1 MYVSFSTNLLYHEKV
16 SQTFKERIR
25 GFVLKKIK
33 LLLMGLTILTCL
45 FFAYFVTYT
54 FVEPKAYDFMISHV
68 LTEKVP
74 FDKNKQTYG
83 SDDVVLVVIDKK
95 TIEKYRWPWR
105 RDLYC
110 KIYEYFKKYAKP
122 DVILHDT
129 LIASLDIENP
139 DADSKFFA
147 SIDKMDNLVMGFM
160 PNVVGWENTDF
171 GKKYDEM
178 FTKYAVNSI
187 NKITLP
193 SYGYWSF
200 LPFPK
205 PYFDV
210 VKHCG
215 SVSMIPGFID
225 GNVSSYAMDEIIRN
239 HEYIIRYQDKIYPSV
254 AMEGF
259 LIKNN
264 NPQMV
269 VSNSHIYFPELNYKI
284 KQKSTIYQSFVPLR
298 FYKLNDQGY
307 THKKYSAVDILD
319 SYDAITSGKKPI
331 INPEIFKNKIVIFGA
346 NVPAGSGLNDNKNT
360 PIISHHPG
368 VDIQATATDNILHND
383 FLKIVPKFLNILLMI
398 LGMTLIY
405 ILIRVNDLFKS
416 IALSIGLIGGYFLF
430 AAMCY
435 YFKIVTFVITPPVM
449 FVITMLIGYTH
460 KFVLE
465 NRSKEKVKFA
475 MGKYMSQDVMKR
487 VIMNIDNLG
496 LGGKKATVTVL
507 FSDIRGFT
515 SMSEQM
521 SAQQVSEILNEYFT
535 EMEPIITKY
544 NGIINK
550 FIGDAVMAIFGE
562 PIQDK
567 EHASNAVKCGYEM
580 LLKVKELQKKWA
592 TEGKPK
598 IDIGIGINT
607 GEVFVGNI
615 GSINRMEYTVIGDT
629 VNLASRL
636 ESYNKVYKTKMLISS
651 STYEATKS
659 FIDVIKISDVEIR
672 GKSHKMNIYEVLKV
686 NE

>member
-1 MYVSFSTNLLYHEKV
+1 MYVSFSINLLYHEKV
-16 SQTFKERIR
+16 SQIFKENFR
-25 GFVLKKIK
+25 GSILKKIK
-33 LLLMGLTILTCL
+33 LALLSLVILVGLIFAFLITYNL
-45 FFAYFVTYT
+45 F
-54 FVEPKAYDFMISHV
+54 EPKAYDFMTQHV
-68 LTEKVP
+68 LADKLP
-74 FDKNKQTYG
+74 FDKYKQTYG
-83 SDDVVLVVIDKK
+83 NNDIVLVVIDAESIKN
-95 TIEKYRWPWR
+95 YRWPWKR
-105 RDLYC
+105 ELYC
-110 KIYEYFKKYAKP
+110 KIYNYFKDYTKA
-122 DVILHDT
+122 DVIVHDA
-129 LIASLDIENP
+129 LVSNLDRDNP
-139 DADSKFFA
+139 ESDKKFFK
-147 SIDKMDNLVMGFM
+147 SIQEMDNLIVGFL
-160 PNVVGWENTDF
+160 PIVLDWEDVEF
-171 GKKYDEM
+171 GTEYDKK
-178 FTKYAVNSI
+178 FTKFAINAE
-187 NKITLP
+187 NKITN
-193 SYGYWSF
+193 SKYGYSSIM
-200 LPFPK
+200 PFPK
-205 PYFDV
+205 PYFDS
-210 VKHCG
+210 VKNAG
-215 SVSMIPGFID
+215 SVSMLPGFIS
-225 GNVSSYAMDEIIRN
+225 GNIASYAMDEIFRN
-239 HEYIIRYQDKIYPSV
+239 HEYVFKYKGKIYPSA
-254 AMEGF
+254 AMKAF
-259 LIKNN
+259 LLKKH
-264 NPQMV
+264 NPNMI
-269 VSNSHIYFPELNYKI
+269 VSNSEIYFPELNYKI
-284 KQKSTIYQSFVPLR
+284 KQKTTLFQSIVPIR
-298 FYKLNDQGY
+298 YYKLNSQGY
-307 THKKYSAVDILD
+307 THQKYSAIDIIE
-319 SYDAITSGKKPI
+319 SYDSIISGKKPK
-331 INPEIFKNKIVIFGA
+331 INPAEFDGKIIVLGA

-360 PIISHHPG
+360 PIISNHPG
-368 VDIQATATDNILHND
+368 VDIQATAIDNILHND
-383 FLKIVPKFLNILLMI
+383 FIKVLPQSLNILITAILMMFLYGI
-398 LGMTLIY
+398 
-405 ILIRVNDLFKS
+405 IRVNDLFKS
-416 IALSIGLIGGYFLF
+416 ILMSISIIIGYLAF
-430 AAMCY
+430 AATCF
-435 YFKIVTFVITPPVM
+435 YFKGIVNVITPPVM

-598 IDIGIGINT
+598 IEIGIGINT

-686 NE
+686 IE